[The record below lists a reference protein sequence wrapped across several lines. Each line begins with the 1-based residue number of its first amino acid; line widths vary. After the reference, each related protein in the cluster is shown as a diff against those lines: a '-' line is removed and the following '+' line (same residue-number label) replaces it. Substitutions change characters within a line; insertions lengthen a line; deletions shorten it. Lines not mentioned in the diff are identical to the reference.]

1 MLKKWWT
8 FALTALSLL
17 LLVLGLNAC
26 FSSGDAKISKS
37 TTTQSLSA
45 KSAVASPAFGLPI
58 DCKLGKNCYVMHYVD
73 RDPSKEVIDFGC
85 GRQTYDG
92 HNGTDFGIAN
102 RQRMNAGVAVI
113 AVADGKVLRGRDG
126 VEDVLIANQAEK
138 AAVQGT
144 ECGNGLVIDHGNGWT
159 AQYCHLRKGS
169 VVAKPGTKVKKGMVL
184 GMVGA
189 SGLASFPH
197 VHLTVR
203 YQDKVVDP
211 FVGVNDSKSC
221 SITRQS
227 LWSQPLS
234 YVPTGLISAG
244 FAPQPPTQSDLWQ
257 GKYENPSIAIAGG
270 ASGAIGAPALLFWV
284 HSYGVLTG
292 DTEKL
297 QLVSPQG
304 KAVVNQNKVINS
316 PARSYVSFGGRR
328 SFTSGKWQGKYQLL
342 RDNKVLVQADR
353 EIVIK

>member
-1 MLKKWWT
+1 MKIKKWWT
-8 FALTALSLL
+8 FVLTALSLL

-26 FSSGDAKISKS
+26 FAAGDAKTAQS
-37 TTTQSLSA
+37 TTSLLA
-45 KSAVASPAFGLPI
+45 KAAAPGFGLPI
-58 DCKLGKNCYVMHYVD
+58 DCKLGKDCFVMHYVD
-73 RDPSKEVIDFGC
+73 RDPSKEAVDFGC

-102 RQRMNAGVAVI
+102 LQRMNAGVSVI

-126 VEDVLIANQAEK
+126 VADVLIANQAEK

-169 VVAKPGTKVKKGMVL
+169 VVVKPGTPVKKGMVL
-184 GMVGA
+184 GLVGA

-211 FVGVNDSKSC
+211 FVGVNESKSC
-221 SITRQS
+221 AIARNP
-227 LWSQPLS
+227 LWSMPVG
-234 YVPTGLISAG
+234 YVPTGLVSAG
-244 FAPQPPTQSDLWQ
+244 FAPQPPSDLEVWQ
-257 GKYENPSIAIAGG
+257 GKYENPTIANG
-270 ASGAIGAPALLFWV
+270 SPAVIFWV

-292 DTEKL
+292 DQERL
-297 QLVSPQG
+297 QLFNPQG
-304 KAVVNQNKVINS
+304 ELVVDNQKVIND
-316 PARSYVSFGGRR
+316 PARSYISYGGKRK
-328 SFTSGKWQGKYQLL
+328 FTAGKWRGKYQVT
-342 RDNKVLVQADR
+342 RNNQVVIQADR
-353 EIVIK
+353 EILVR

>member
-1 MLKKWWT
+1 MITKKWWT

-17 LLVLGLNAC
+17 LVLGLNAC
-26 FSSGDAKISKS
+26 FSAGDAKTANPTIAQS
-37 TTTQSLSA
+37 TSSIA
-45 KSAVASPAFGLPI
+45 PKAVVASPAFGLPI
-58 DCKLGKNCYVMHYVD
+58 DCKLGKDCYVMHYVD
-73 RDPSKEVIDFGC
+73 RDPSKEAVDFGC

-102 RQRMNAGVAVI
+102 LPRMNAGVSVI

-144 ECGNGLVIDHGNGWT
+144 ECGNGLVVDHGNGWT

-169 VVAKPGTKVKKGMVL
+169 VVAKPGTSVKKGTVL
-184 GMVGA
+184 GLVGS

-221 SITRQS
+221 SISRNP
-227 LWSQPLS
+227 LWSMPVG
-234 YVPTGLISAG
+234 YVPTGLVSAG
-244 FAPQPPTQSDLWQ
+244 FTSNPPTPLEIWQ
-257 GKYENPSIAIAGG
+257 GKHENKSI
-270 ASGAIGAPALLFWV
+270 SIGAPSVLFWV
-284 HSYGVLTG
+284 HSYGMLAG
-292 DTEKL
+292 DQERL
-297 QLVSPQG
+297 QLFNPQG
-304 KAVVNQNKVINS
+304 EIVVDNKKVINA
-316 PARSYVSFGGRR
+316 PARSYISYGGKRK
-328 SFTSGKWQGKYQLL
+328 FTAGKWQGKYQVT
-342 RDNKVLVQADR
+342 RNNKIVVQADR
-353 EIVIK
+353 EILVQ

>member
-1 MLKKWWT
+1 MMLKKWWT
-8 FALTALSLL
+8 FALTAVSLI

-26 FSSGDAKISKS
+26 FSSGDAK
-37 TTTQSLSA
+37 TANSL
-45 KSAVASPAFGLPI
+45 VASPGFGLPI
-58 DCKLGKNCYVMHYVD
+58 DCKLGKDCYVMHYVD

-102 RQRMNAGVAVI
+102 LQRMNAGVAVI

-126 VEDVLIANQAEK
+126 VADVLIANQAEK

-169 VVAKPGTKVKKGMVL
+169 VVVKPDTQVKKGMVL
-184 GMVGA
+184 GLVGS

-197 VHLTVR
+197 VHLTIR

-211 FVGVNDSKSC
+211 FVGVDDSKSC
-221 SITRQS
+221 SISRNP
-227 LWSQPLS
+227 LWSQPIS

-244 FAPQPPTQSDLWQ
+244 FAPNPPMQMELWQ
-257 GKYENPSIAIAGG
+257 GKYENPSI
-270 ASGAIGAPALLFWV
+270 SIGDPALLFWI
-284 HSYGVLTG
+284 HSYGVLAG
-292 DTEKL
+292 DQEQL
-297 QLVSPQG
+297 QLFNSQG
-304 KAVVNQNKVINS
+304 EMVVDNKKVINS
-316 PARSYVSFGGRR
+316 PARSYISYGGKRK
-328 SFTSGKWQGKYQLL
+328 FTAGKWQGKYQLT
-342 RDNKVLVQADR
+342 RNNKVVVQADR
-353 EIVIK
+353 EILVQ

>member
-1 MLKKWWT
+1 MMLKKWWT

-26 FSSGDAKISKS
+26 FSSGDAKTANSPIAQSDF
-37 TTTQSLSA
+37 TQAPQAS
-45 KSAVASPAFGLPI
+45 VASPSFGLPI
-58 DCKLGKNCYVMHYVD
+58 DCKLGKDCYVMHYVD
-73 RDPSKEVIDFGC
+73 RDPSKEAVDFGC

-102 RQRMNAGVAVI
+102 LQRMNTGVAVI

-126 VEDVLIANQAEK
+126 VEDVLIANQTEK

-144 ECGNGLVIDHGNGWT
+144 ECGNGLVVDHGNGWT

-169 VVAKPGTKVKKGMVL
+169 VVAKPGTTVKKGMVL
-184 GMVGA
+184 GMVGS

-221 SITRQS
+221 SVSRNP
-227 LWSQPLS
+227 LWSMPVG
-234 YVPTGLISAG
+234 YVPTGLVSAG
-244 FAPQPPTQSDLWQ
+244 FTSNPPTPLEIWQ
-257 GKYENPSIAIAGG
+257 GKHENKSI
-270 ASGAIGAPALLFWV
+270 SIGSPAVLFWV
-284 HSYGVLTG
+284 HSYGLIAG
-292 DTEKL
+292 DQEQL
-297 QLVSPQG
+297 QLFNPQG
-304 KAVVNQNKVINS
+304 KMVMDNRKVIKS
-316 PARSYVSFGGRR
+316 PARSYISYGGKRK
-328 SFTSGKWQGKYQLL
+328 FTTGKWQGKYQVT
-342 RDNKVLVQADR
+342 RNNTVVVQADR
-353 EIVIK
+353 EILVQ